1 MSKMYFIIWGYL
13 NGLIRVENSDTL
25 LKTHTNSCEGSLR
38 EPVAIFPSVI
48 ASLPKGGVAISK
60 SFVIASPP

>member
-13 NGLIRVENSDTL
+13 NGLIRVENTNTL

-38 EPVAIFPSVI
+38 EPVAIF
-48 ASLPKGGVAISK
+48 L
-60 SFVIASPP
+60 FVIASPPKAGVAISFF